1 MRRDR
6 KVVTIADRLVKSLVE
21 TPAIWTVPLSLLV
34 MYVVSLVTRAS
45 IPKDVDEKM
54 LRLHAPEGL
63 GYSKD
68 YISSDH

>member
-1 MRRDR
+1 C
-6 KVVTIADRLVKSLVE
+6 E
-21 TPAIWTVPLSLLV
+21 QPAIWTVPLSLLV
-34 MYVVSLVTRAS
+34 MYVVSLVTRGS

-68 YISSDH
+68 YITSDH

>member
-1 MRRDR
+1 
-6 KVVTIADRLVKSLVE
+6 
-21 TPAIWTVPLSLLV
+21 
-34 MYVVSLVTRAS
+34 
-45 IPKDVDEKM
+45 VDEKM